1 MRILPSLV
9 LGIGC
14 TFAAGHARA
23 DTILPAPG
31 TTGVDAQL
39 ATLATGFQ
47 LQQDVFATAE
57 NGLSLDV
64 VFNAGDVAT
73 VRSFFAQTAS
83 TDFRQV
89 TGKHPFAV
97 VQTFGE
103 WGDEGNFAGVASVG
117 VAARLMVLKKSGA
130 PEAEITAARNA
141 AIRAAQTWHVWGSIG
156 GPGVVA
162 RGVRRVTP
170 LNPSDP
176 PLPGMVPQTVPLKDA
191 SGNPQPTPKQPTWR
205 APVASGDSDWIWFDD
220 TSKDQVIGF
229 ALAVTWLYDALKGDP
244 AVPSDVLPNLA
255 ADMKAFASS
264 LQKVAPE
271 LGIDLCI
278 RDADGR
284 LTDFHDLNPRE
295 LSPGHVL
302 PPGTTLRNGFNALLA
317 LAVIRAAYHVTA
329 DPDIGAYYYQ
339 DLVGT
344 RGMQDEV
351 AQTSGAAFLG
361 VQTNYSN
368 VGMLAI
374 AYATL
379 MRVETDPRVRAAIGG
394 ALETAFWNTGDTA
407 DGNHTQQAWYDA
419 IYGAFAPAAVLHD
432 ASLRS
437 RIQNDLSGFQPAPAI
452 ERDIVNCTPADIDAG
467 SCIGIDGKTMITL
480 VGNAGGSPVA
490 KDIVPMPIRP
500 DSDFEWRSDPHQVN
514 GTGSTLMDPRGDW
527 LAAYWLARLADEDV
541 TKNVSPNALPP
552 LPWGGGDDAG
562 AEGGAGAAAGGGGSS
577 GGCGCTAAGTGG
589 CVAALGFVGG
599 LAAGLAARR
608 RRTVSP

>member
-1 MRILPSLV
+1 MGVALACMLA
-9 LGIGC
+9 GG
-14 TFAAGHARA
+14 AAKA

-31 TTGVDAQL
+31 PTGVDAQL
-39 ATLATGFQ
+39 ATLAAGFQ

-64 VFNAGDVAT
+64 VFNQGDVAT

-83 TDFRQV
+83 TDFQQV
-89 TGKHPFAV
+89 TGKHPFSV

-117 VAARLMVLKKSGA
+117 VAARLMVLRKAGA
-130 PEAEITAARNA
+130 SNAEVGAARA
-141 AIRAAQTWHVWGSIG
+141 AAVRAAQTWHVWGSIG
-156 GPGVVA
+156 GPGIVA

-170 LNPSDP
+170 MNAGDP
-176 PLPGMVPQTVPLKDA
+176 PLPGTLPQIVPLKDA

-205 APVASGDSDWIWFDD
+205 APVASGDSDWIWLDD
-220 TSKDQVIGF
+220 TSKDQVIGY
-229 ALAVTWLYDALKGDP
+229 ALAVTWLYDALKGDS
-244 AVPSDVLPNLA
+244 AVPPDVLPNLA
-255 ADMKAFASS
+255 SDMKAFANA
-264 LQKVAPE
+264 LRKTAPE

-295 LSPGHVL
+295 LSPGHVI
-302 PPGTTLRNGFNALLA
+302 PPDTTLRNGFNALLA
-317 LAVIRAAYHVTA
+317 LAVIRAAYHVTG

-339 DLVGT
+339 DLVGS
-344 RGMQDEV
+344 RGLPTEV

-361 VQTNYSN
+361 AQTNYSN

-379 MRVETDPRVRAAIGG
+379 LRVETDPRVRAAIAG

-419 IYGAFAPAAVLHD
+419 IYGAFAPTAAPHD

-452 ERDIVNCTPADIDAG
+452 EREVVNCTPADVDAG
-467 SCIGIDGKTMITL
+467 SCVGIDGKTMITL
-480 VGNAGGSPVA
+480 LGNKGWGGSLVA

-500 DSDFEWRSDPHQVN
+500 DSDFEWRSDPHRVN

-527 LAAYWLARLADEDV
+527 LAAYWVARLADEDV
-541 TKNVSPNALPP
+541 TKNISPNALPP
-552 LPWGGGDDAG
+552 LLYDTGGEGGNDAG
-562 AEGGAGAAAGGGGSS
+562 GEGGAEHAGGGSS
-577 GGCGCTAAGTGG
+577 GGCGCAAAGAGG
-589 CVAALGFVGG
+589 GVAAIG
-599 LAAGLAARR
+599 LAAFLFAAACVRARR
-608 RRTVSP
+608 R

>member
-1 MRILPSLV
+1 ML
-9 LGIGC
+9 
-14 TFAAGHARA
+14 AGATASA
-23 DTILPAPG
+23 DTILPSPG
-31 TTGVDAQL
+31 STGVDSQL
-39 ATLATGFQ
+39 ASLATGFQ

-64 VFNAGDVAT
+64 TFNQGDVAT

-83 TDFRQV
+83 TDFQQV
-89 TGKHPFAV
+89 TGKHPFSV

-117 VAARLMVLKKSGA
+117 VAARLMVLKKTGA
-130 PEAEITAARNA
+130 PDAQVAAARDA

-170 LNPSDP
+170 MNSTDP
-176 PLPGMVPQTVPLKDA
+176 PLPGTVPQTVPLKDA
-191 SGNPQPTPKQPTWR
+191 SGNPQPAPKAPTWR
-205 APVASGDSDWIWFDD
+205 APVASGDSGWIWFDD

-244 AVPSDVLPNLA
+244 AVPADLLPNLA
-255 ADMKAFASS
+255 SDMKAFANA
-264 LQKVAPE
+264 LRQVAPE

-302 PPGTTLRNGFNALLA
+302 PPSTTLRNGFNALLA
-317 LAVIRAAYHVTA
+317 LAVIRAAYHVTG
-329 DPDIGAYYYQ
+329 DPDTGAYYYQ
-339 DLVGT
+339 DLVGS
-344 RGMQDEV
+344 RGLPAEV

-361 VQTNYSN
+361 TQTNYSN

-379 MRVETDPRVRAAIGG
+379 LRVETDSRVRSAIAG

-419 IYGAFAPAAVLHD
+419 IYAAFAPTAAPHD

-437 RIQNDLSGFQPAPAI
+437 RIQTDLSGFQPAPAI
-452 ERDIVNCTPADIDAG
+452 ERDIVNCTQADVDAG
-467 SCIGIDGKTMITL
+467 SCVGIDGKTVITL
-480 VGNAGGSPVA
+480 VSNQGGGGSLVA

-500 DSDFEWRSDPHQVN
+500 DSDFEWRSDPHRVN

-552 LPWGGGDDAG
+552 LSWGTG
-562 AEGGAGAAAGGGGSS
+562 AEGGEDASAEAGANGATGGGSS
-577 GGCGCTAAGTGG
+577 GGCGCTAAGAGE
-589 CVAALGFVGG
+589 G
-599 LAAGLAARR
+599 LAALAFMGGLVACVAARR
-608 RRTVSP
+608 RGRREP